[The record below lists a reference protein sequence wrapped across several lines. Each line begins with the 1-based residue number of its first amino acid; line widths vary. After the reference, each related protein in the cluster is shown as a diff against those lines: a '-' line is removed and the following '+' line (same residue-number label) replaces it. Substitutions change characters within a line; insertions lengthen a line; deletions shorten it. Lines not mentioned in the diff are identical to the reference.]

1 MRTNIVAKQRGAAL
15 VIGLLLLLVLT
26 VLAVTGMST
35 ATTELVMAGNE
46 QYHKSAVQAASAGVE
61 QAVAKIGSVPTVP
74 GAAPT
79 MIPETAVSGSTTD
92 TYSTE
97 TRYIGEEV
105 GLPQSSADKFVGLH
119 YVIKSIGSSARNA
132 SDTQI
137 QGVFVVASGG
147 GGGADGNF
155 TRIGDGL

>member
-1 MRTNIVAKQRGAAL
+1 MRTPPPSKQQGAAL
-15 VIGLLLLLVLT
+15 VIGLLLLLILT

-46 QYHKSAVQAASAGVE
+46 QYHKNAVQAASAGVE
-61 QAVAKIGSVPTVP
+61 KAIANISTVPTVP

-79 MIPETAVSGSTTD
+79 RIPETSITGSNTD
-92 TYSTE
+92 TYE
-97 TRYIGEEV
+97 TATHYVGEEV
-105 GLPQSSADKFVGLH
+105 GLPQSSVDKFVGLH
-119 YVIKSIGSSARNA
+119 YVIESRGESARNA
-132 SDTQI
+132 VNTQV

-155 TRIGDGL
+155 TRIRDGL